1 MVLLTGF
8 FIRYNTEPIK
18 QTNLS
23 ETMDNYIHVLNMTN
37 VTIIDLS
44 RVWEKRNKSET
55 LELGDD
61 DIEKFGLD
69 VWLQIKLSC
78 DKWAYKQRILVATM

>member
-1 MVLLTGF
+1 
-8 FIRYNTEPIK
+8 
-18 QTNLS
+18 
-23 ETMDNYIHVLNMTN
+23 MDNYIHVLDMTN

-44 RVWEKRNKSET
+44 RVWEKRNRSET

-78 DKWAYKQRILVATM
+78 DKRAYKQRILVATM

>member
-44 RVWEKRNKSET
+44 RRKRSET

-78 DKWAYKQRILVATM
+78 DKWSYKQRILVATM

>member
-1 MVLLTGF
+1 
-8 FIRYNTEPIK
+8 
-18 QTNLS
+18 
-23 ETMDNYIHVLNMTN
+23 MDNYIHVLNMTN

-44 RVWEKRNKSET
+44 RVWERRNRSVT

-69 VWLQIKLSC
+69 VWLQIKLSW
-78 DKWAYKQRILVATM
+78 DKRAYKQRILVATM

>member
-1 MVLLTGF
+1 
-8 FIRYNTEPIK
+8 
-18 QTNLS
+18 
-23 ETMDNYIHVLNMTN
+23 MTN

-44 RVWEKRNKSET
+44 RRKRSET

-78 DKWAYKQRILVATM
+78 DKWSYKQRILVATM